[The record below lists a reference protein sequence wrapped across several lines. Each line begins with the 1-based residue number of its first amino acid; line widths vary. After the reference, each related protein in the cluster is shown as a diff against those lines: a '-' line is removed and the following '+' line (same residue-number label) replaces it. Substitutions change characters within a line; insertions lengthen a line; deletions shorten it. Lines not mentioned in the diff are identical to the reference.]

1 MIAGSGT
8 ECYLPADLPGC
19 ADRRRAG
26 HVTQRVTSGPL
37 QGDIPRGIEIRF
49 PGEKDG
55 ERPLGEFR
63 HCRGRRMATQQTQL
77 DPENISRIADSQY
90 AIAEAKISSIL
101 S

>member
-1 MIAGSGT
+1 MS
-8 ECYLPADLPGC
+8 PG
-19 ADRRRAG
+19 G
-26 HVTQRVTSGPL
+26 VTSGPL
-37 QGDIPRGIEIRF
+37 QGDIPRGIEVRL